1 MLMCARVYTYRS
13 GITDWL
19 FTTIYS
25 TRNFLFKS
33 FSIESNNASSVE
45 EIKSNH
51 YKNASISPLS
61 SPSKSQHQKRFKT
74 CTRRFVELSYIWLE
88 CSFFIFV
95 LQNLCFFFDHVSY
108 FVFGSE
114 FWMNPFVQNISRI
127 GLWTSFVT
135 WIILCV

>member
-74 CTRRFVELSYIWLE
+74 CTRRFVELSYIWLLSSF
-88 CSFFIFV
+88 SFFRICASSLITFHIS
-95 LQNLCFFFDHVSY
+95 FS
-108 FVFGSE
+108 
-114 FWMNPFVQNISRI
+114 VQNSE
-127 GLWTSFVT
+127 WTHLFKTFRALDFERVSS
-135 WIILCV
+135 LE